1 MKKLLAIMLALLVCV
16 GLTAC
21 SNNGGKTEDPEEKT
35 FVIGMLN
42 ANRAEPWNV
51 QMDADVEAAASKYD
65 NVKIVYKDCGGDASL
80 QRSQIEE
87 FINSGVDGLL
97 ISPVEADPLT
107 PVVEEAHNAGIPI
120 VLISRNITSDAYDQ
134 YVCTDNFAL
143 GYAAGQWVINNVG
156 ADAGVVMLN
165 GLMTDGE
172 GYDRALGFKR
182 AIEGTDIEILWEQ
195 DCQWDEAQGRSEMES
210 VLSVVDPEKIDVV
223 FGGNDPT
230 AHGAYVA
237 CQAAGVEEGIKFFG
251 IDGLENEGRVYV
263 DQGVFAMTIFDATG
277 GDIAMDTMMDI
288 LSGKTVNKTY
298 VKQAI
303 IFEKDT
309 LTTGG
314 TAVPAPD
321 ASVDRTGQQIIIA

>member
-1 MKKLLAIMLALLVCV
+1 MKKFFALILVLALSFALA
-16 GLTAC
+16 AC
-21 SNNGGKTEDPEEKT
+21 GKKEPDDPGKKT
-35 FVIGMLN
+35 YVIGMCN

-51 QMDADVEAAASKYD
+51 QMDADVAAAAAKYD
-65 NVKIVYKDCGGDASL
+65 NVEVIYKDCGGDASL

-87 FINSGVDGLL
+87 FINQGVDGLL

-107 PVVEEAHNAGIPI
+107 PVVEEAHKAGIPV
-120 VLISRNITSDAYDQ
+120 VLISRNINSDAYDQ

-143 GYAAGQWVINNVG
+143 GYAAGQWVLKNIG
-156 ADAGVVMLN
+156 TDAGVVMLN

-182 AIEGTDIEILWEQ
+182 AIDGSNVKILWEH
-195 DCQWDEAQGRSEMES
+195 DCQWDEAQGRTEMES
-210 VLSVVDPEKIDVV
+210 VLSAVDPATIDVV

-237 CQAAGVEEGIKFFG
+237 CQAAGVEKGIAFFG

-263 DQGVFAMTIFDATG
+263 SQGVFAMTIYDATG
-277 GDIAMDTMMDI
+277 GDIAMDSMMKI
-288 LSGKTVNKTY
+288 LAGEKVDKYY

-309 LTTGG
+309 LASGG

-321 ASVDRTGQQIIIA
+321 ASVDRTGQQIVIG